1 MTPKVFSESSSTL
14 RASPVA
20 DVPEEGSSV
29 ATGRDRL

>member
-1 MTPKVFSESSSTL
+1 MTLKVFSESSSTL

-20 DVPEEGSSV
+20 DVPEVGSSG